1 MTTRFTFSSSR
12 DDENDDDD
20 AATDEIAKSERAAST
35 VASIGEN

>member
-1 MTTRFTFSSSR
+1 MTTRFIFSSSR

-20 AATDEIAKSERAAST
+20 ATDEIAKSERAAST